1 MKLYHGTT
9 IRNLD
14 NILAHGLRPRI
25 DTPGHWKQYP
35 SRPDMVYL
43 TIAYPFYFA
52 THMDDEDQDGN
63 YRPEKLVIEI
73 DSTWLDQRLLYPD
86 EDFVAQL
93 VAQQINTSIAAI
105 HDDIRE
111 NLTDMTFQD
120 PSGNVV
126 PAWEARLATLATCCY
141 RGVIPRAA
149 MTRYCVFDWR
159 MRILLGAMAYNE
171 GPQLGRPYE
180 QYRQLTLW
188 MFGKRRKLP
197 RVIPAN
203 FIGAING
210 AKCPRVA
217 ARLRHPDFAREEKD
231 RTGVTVVNL

>member
-1 MKLYHGTT
+1 M
-9 IRNLD
+9 
-14 NILAHGLRPRI
+14 
-25 DTPGHWKQYP
+25 
-35 SRPDMVYL
+35 
-43 TIAYPFYFA
+43 
-52 THMDDEDQDGN
+52 
-63 YRPEKLVIEI
+63 VIEI

-126 PAWEARLATLATCCY
+126 PAWEVRLATLATCCY

-159 MRILLGAMAYNE
+159 MRNPAWSDGLQRRTATGKAVRTVPSVDFVDVRKAQEIAKGHPCQLHRCHQRRQVPTGRCPPAPPGFRKGRE
-171 GPQLGRPYE
+171 GSYRRHG
-180 QYRQLTLW
+180 RQLVRCAFKRYSVEVHSDDIMRILTCRYRVVEH
-188 MFGKRRKLP
+188 GRRKTDE
-197 RVIPAN
+197 R
-203 FIGAING
+203 
-210 AKCPRVA
+210 
-217 ARLRHPDFAREEKD
+217 
-231 RTGVTVVNL
+231 